1 MKRIE
6 IEMPD
11 EEAQQLQHLALQRGQ
26 SLEETARDVLLH
38 GIRQLDDTTLG
49 GVDVASDFS
58 RLSVRL
64 EPISTTTYR
73 LSVLKDGHQLCS
85 DAMAMVGCAR
95 SSEGDIS
102 ARHDDYFVSALEE

>member
-11 EEAQQLQHLALQRGQ
+11 EEAQRLQHLALRRGQ
-26 SLEETARDVLLH
+26 SLEEAARDVLLH
-38 GIRQLDDTTLG
+38 GIRQLDDMTPG
-49 GVDVASDFS
+49 GVDVTPDFS

-64 EPISTTTYR
+64 EPISETIYR
-73 LSVLKDGHQLCS
+73 LSVLKDDHQLCS

-102 ARHDDYFVSALEE
+102 VRHDDYFARAVEE